1 MLWDSKKKASMGRPC
16 GVILRMWVGF
26 FFQERYYKDY
36 FENEKAIRAQRCC
49 TAEDTGHIALV
60 VSLFQMA
67 VWWQA
72 LILPCCV
79 LVCVVSSAPV
89 SPRNKYNISFRL
101 ARSTRTQVQQLNKKY
116 VSAVCDLLLTSL
128 SASTQQQK
136 LS

>member
-1 MLWDSKKKASMGRPC
+1 MLWNSKKKASMGRPC

-26 FFQERYYKDY
+26 FFFKRYYYIY
-36 FENEKAIRAQRCC
+36 FENEKSAAQRCC
-49 TAEDTGHIALV
+49 TAEDTGPIALV
-60 VSLFQMA
+60 VSPFQMA
-67 VWWQA
+67 VWWQS
-72 LILPCCV
+72 LILPCCI